1 MSRHCDIR
9 VTTPGDLAN
18 SRHIE
23 EAEGLASEIS
33 SLPPDDRVWIIWK
46 VVSNLLPERRFRV
59 LHDLI
64 LMLIQSHRN
73 LSQIA
78 DSWSYKDD
86 E

>member
-1 MSRHCDIR
+1 VSRNCDIR
-9 VTTPGDLAN
+9 VTTAGDLAN

-23 EAEGLASEIS
+23 EAEGLAREIS
-33 SLPPDDRVWIIWK
+33 SLPPDDRVWILWK
-46 VVSNLLPERRFRV
+46 VIHDLLPERRFRV

-64 LMLIQSHRN
+64 LLLIQSHRN